1 MILKKHIT
9 LCGMPGSGKSTVGKH
24 LAKRLKTKF
33 VDLDAFVEEN
43 EQMTIPEIFKGKGE
57 AAFREMEMRYLSLL
71 LRQEPAII
79 ALGGGALASEGLFE
93 LASELSDLVYISV
106 ELPTLIFRL
115 KDERAVRPLLSA
127 PEWEGRLAE
136 LEQSRRPVFE
146 RVKWKIDGEM
156 TVEEIVE
163 RIVKQVESLWE

>member
-24 LAKRLKTKF
+24 LAERLETNF
-33 VDLDAFVEEN
+33 VDLDAFIEEN
-43 EQMTIPEIFKGKGE
+43 EQMFIPEIFKGKGE
-57 AAFREMEMRYLSLL
+57 AVFREMEMRYLSLL

-79 ALGGGALASEGLFE
+79 ALGGGALTSERLFD
-93 LASELSDLVYISV
+93 LADELSDMVYLSV
-106 ELPTLIFRL
+106 GLPTLIFRL
-115 KDERAVRPLLSA
+115 KDERTGRPLLSA

-146 RVKWKIDGEM
+146 RVKWKMDGEM
-156 TVEEIVE
+156 TVEEIIE
-163 RIVKQVESLWE
+163 HIVKQLETEWE

>member
-1 MILKKHIT
+1 MILKKHIA

-24 LAKRLKTKF
+24 LAERLQCAF
-33 VDLDAFVEEN
+33 VDLDAFIEEN
-43 EQMTIPEIFKGKGE
+43 EQMSISEIFEGKGE
-57 AAFREMEMRYLSLL
+57 AAFRDMEMRYLSLL

-79 ALGGGALASEGLFE
+79 ALGGGALTSERLFK
-93 LASELSDLVYISV
+93 LANEHSNLVYLSV

-115 KDERAVRPLLSA
+115 KDERSERPLLSA

-136 LEQSRRPVFE
+136 LEQTRRTVFE
-146 RVKWKIDGEM
+146 RVKWKMDGEM

-163 RIVKQVESLWE
+163 HIVKQVESEWE